1 MVLLTLPLGV
11 DHSKSPYT
19 TATAHPVPQQWRD
32 HPAPQG
38 CDTFPFVRISRIRL
52 RNFAAILATLT
63 GVSQAASLW
72 FLPTTPVLLATAL
85 CGTFYLVLA
94 LGLFGISRFSLFIG
108 AVIPVVRVWF
118 GLWPLPIEAWEWLRI
133 IAEVSLAAGCAVLVW
148 VSLHP
153 EFEIARAES
162 EAMEREK
169 RAKASA

>member
-1 MVLLTLPLGV
+1 MPPAKPA
-11 DHSKSPYT
+11 SQP
-19 TATAHPVPQQWRD
+19 WRD

-38 CDTFPFVRISRIRL
+38 CDTFAFVRISRKSE

-108 AVIPVVRVWF
+108 AVIPVIRVWF
-118 GLWPLPIEAWEWLRI
+118 GLWPLPIETWEWLRI
-133 IAEVSLAAGCAVLVW
+133 IAEVSLATGCAVLVW
-148 VSLHP
+148 HSLHP
-153 EFEIARAES
+153 EFEVARAES
-162 EAMEREK
+162 EALGREK
-169 RAKASA
+169 RAKGSA